1 MYFASKS
8 HGEKIYH
15 DQFCTYVYRM
25 KKCNRIPFYT
35 IEDAKAKGYRACN
48 CCSFMGKKYR
58 EELKSIS
65 AFAKNNHMKIWLDD
79 NVVYVETRIATW
91 KISSPGKSKKLHL
104 YHANTENFR
113 FCKKEKGHV
122 VRSYHSQKDAASKT
136 IIGYLKY
143 IKGHDIWRESVA
155 DDYKKMPKH
164 TKNQKR
170 RYEEAKQK
178 AHKRAVGNVLNMIEA
193 MRVEREY
200 RESGCNWK

>member
-15 DQFCTYVYRM
+15 NQFCTYVYRI
-25 KKCNRIPFYT
+25 KEDNRVPIYT
-35 IEDAKAKGYRACN
+35 IEDAKSKGYRACN

-58 EELKSIS
+58 EELKDIS
-65 AFAKNNHMKIWLDD
+65 SYIKDNHMRIWIDD
-79 NVVYVETRIATW
+79 DEVYVETRIAAW
-91 KISSPGKSKKLHL
+91 KITSPGKSKKLYL

-113 FCKKEKGHV
+113 FCKKAKGKII
-122 VRSYHSQKDAASKT
+122 RTYHAQRDASSNT

-143 IKGHDIWRESVA
+143 INHHDAWRETVV
-155 DDYKKMPKH
+155 DEYKKMPTS
-164 TKNQKR
+164 TKGQRR
-170 RYEEAKQK
+170 RYNQAKQK

-200 RESGCNWK
+200 RERCCN